1 VSARRDP
8 QLSVE
13 LSRFAAGYGATTP
26 DQELAPSVEQ
36 LLASITIFQDLA
48 RIAGDLQGQAARAA
62 HEEGVSWAKI
72 GALLGTSRQ
81 AVQQRFD
88 PQYSSRQCEDE
99 TMRIVGPVSRAEEI
113 HHLTEAGLQGWR
125 LVSSSYGEHTV
136 ERDHQSWE
144 VKRVSVLSARPMPSR
159 EDGWQAATMRFP
171 DCFYIRPH
179 RVQPSDD

>member
-1 VSARRDP
+1 M
-8 QLSVE
+8 E
-13 LSRFAAGYGATTP
+13 LSHLAARYGATTL
-26 DQELAPSVEQ
+26 DQECSPSVEQ
-36 LLASITIFQDLA
+36 LLASITFFQDLA
-48 RIAGDLQGQAARAA
+48 RISADLQGQAARAA

-88 PQYSSRQCEDE
+88 PTYSSQKCGDE

-113 HHLTEAGLQGWR
+113 HHLAEAGLQGWR

-136 ERDHQSWE
+136 ERDDQSWE
-144 VKRVSVLSARPMPSR
+144 VKRVSVLSAKPMPSR
-159 EDGWQAATMRFP
+159 KDAWQAATMRFP

-179 RVQPSDD
+179 PVQLSDD